1 MSVQD
6 PIGVISLKEMD
17 WKGTAELV
25 GLAAIVASLIFV
37 GLQMRQDQEIAQAQ
51 ALVDASAVVTDL
63 NQFIESNK
71 EVWIQGLDGAEL
83 SLEDNLTFRALCRAN
98 FLRKIAHWERS
109 RRLDVGNPDFIAQ
122 SFAYEIYVYPGLRRY
137 FDEVIQSFEEQRS
150 AFGHTRSDAEF
161 TSAIEASLA
170 ELDRNPP
177 PPPKTKSYL
186 VN

>member
-1 MSVQD
+1 M
-6 PIGVISLKEMD
+6 ISLKKVD

-25 GLAAIVASLIFV
+25 GLAAIVVSLIFV
-37 GLQMRQDQEIAQAQ
+37 GLQMRQDQEIAEAQ
-51 ALVDASAVVTDL
+51 ALVDASAVVTEL
-63 NQFIESNK
+63 NQFIENNK
-71 EVWIQGLDGAEL
+71 EVWIKGLDGAEL

-98 FLRKIAHWERS
+98 FLRKISHFERA
-109 RRLDVGNPDFIAQ
+109 RKLDTGNSDFIAE

-137 FDEVIQSFEEQRS
+137 FDEVVESIEEQRS
-150 AFGHTRSDAEF
+150 AFGRTRSNGGF

-170 ELDRNPP
+170 EVDRNPP